1 MSESVSKTVL
11 IIASVIY
18 GLAIVPC
25 FIVAPMTS
33 MVADADPPAWIFSL
47 ILFGSLAVPVSILV
61 SVIFAWVYYAKQR
74 YRLAPVLPLVP
85 LLVAFIP
92 CLGIVFLA
100 IAQ

>member
-1 MSESVSKTVL
+1 MSQSTSKMIL
-11 IIASVIY
+11 IIATVIY

-25 FIVAPMTS
+25 AIVAPMTS

-61 SVIFAWVYYAKQR
+61 SVLLAWVYYRKQR
-74 YRLAPVLPLVP
+74 YGLAATLSLVP
-85 LLVAFIP
+85 VFVSFIP

-100 IAQ
+100 IVE